1 MFSAFCH
8 CVTCV
13 YICLIAIACICFL
26 QIKNSF
32 IHSFIHSFIQYVD
45 DVTIP
50 TQVIKYNPNFLQADQ
65 PIRLQYSNQIKLFLF
80 NKNQLIF
87 HQHCN
92 RTHQH
97 LTRTHQHKIRTK
109 KNERNTYISFK
120 YQLFFHNRH
129 SILKNKP
136 NGFLEFF

>member
-1 MFSAFCH
+1 M
-8 CVTCV
+8 
-13 YICLIAIACICFL
+13 CLIVLCFL
-26 QIKNSF
+26 SLCYMCIYLFDCYSMYMLFANKE
-32 IHSFIHSFIQYVD
+32 FIHSFIQYVD